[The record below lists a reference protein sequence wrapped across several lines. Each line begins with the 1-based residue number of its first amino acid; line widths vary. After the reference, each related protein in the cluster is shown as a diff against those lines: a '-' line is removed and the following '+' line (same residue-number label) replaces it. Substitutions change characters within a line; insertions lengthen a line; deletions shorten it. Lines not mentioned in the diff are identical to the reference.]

1 MDAQVN
7 LANLYYVR
15 RQYPEAIRLYREATA
30 TLDGVPPEQFAPEPY
45 LYLGMALAD
54 SGDRGGARRA
64 LEIARRHPATRAR
77 AEMEL
82 RRIEAK

>member
-1 MDAQVN
+1 MN

-30 TLDGVPPEQFAPEPY
+30 TLDRVPPEQFSPEPY
-45 LYLGMALAD
+45 LYLGMALGD
-54 SGDRGGARRA
+54 SGDREGARA
-64 LEIARRHPATRAR
+64 PLEIARGHPATRAR

-82 RRIEAK
+82 RRLGPR